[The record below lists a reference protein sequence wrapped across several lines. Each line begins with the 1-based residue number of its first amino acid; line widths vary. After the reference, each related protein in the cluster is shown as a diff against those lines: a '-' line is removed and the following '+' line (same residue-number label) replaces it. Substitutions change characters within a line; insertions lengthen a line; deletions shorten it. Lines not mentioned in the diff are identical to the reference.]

1 MRRLAMILAALVLAV
16 PMAACGGEKDQTT
29 APETVEGT
37 TTGGGGATG
46 TTEEGT
52 TQEGTTGETE
62 TAGGGGGGGGGQ
74 GDATAGKAVFAK
86 AGCGSCHTLSDAGSS
101 GNVGP
106 NLDDA
111 KPSHDKVVE
120 RVTNGMGVMPSF
132 KGQLSDKEIQDVAAY
147 VSSSAG
153 S

>member
-16 PMAACGGEKDQTT
+16 PLVGCGGEKDQTT
-29 APETVEGT
+29 APETVESGT
-37 TTGGGGATG
+37 GGGATG
-46 TTEEGT
+46 TTEQGT
-52 TQEGTTGETE
+52 TEEGTTGET
-62 TAGGGGGGGGGQ
+62 GGGGGA

-106 NLDDA
+106 NLDEA
-111 KPSHDKVVE
+111 KPSADKVVE

-132 KGQLSDKEIQDVAAY
+132 KDQLSAKEIQDVAAY
-147 VSSSAG
+147 VSSVAG